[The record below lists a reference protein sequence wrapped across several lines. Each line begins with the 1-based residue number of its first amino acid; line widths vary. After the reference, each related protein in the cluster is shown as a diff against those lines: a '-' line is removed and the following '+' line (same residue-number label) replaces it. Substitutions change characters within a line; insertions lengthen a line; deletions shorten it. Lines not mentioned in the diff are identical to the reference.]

1 MSWDFF
7 GSKGHLHIFAD
18 GKFQILL
25 GRNKTVEP
33 AVDPLPDVNH
43 YANFIEAVRTRNRGA
58 QNAEINETHL
68 STALCHLGNI
78 AYRMGREL
86 RFDPAAVKFVN
97 DPEADKLLRR
107 EYRKPY
113 VVPDRL

>member
-7 GSKGHLHIFAD
+7 GSKGHLHLFAD
-18 GKFQILL
+18 GRFEIVL
-25 GRNKTVEP
+25 GRNKQAEP
-33 AVDPLPDVNH
+33 ASQALPEISH
-43 YANFIEAVRTRNRGA
+43 YANFAEAVRTRNRNLL
-58 QNAEINETHL
+58 NAEIQETHL

-78 AYRMGREL
+78 AYRVAREV
-86 RFDPAAVKFVN
+86 RFDPSAGKFVN

-113 VVPDRL
+113 VVPETV